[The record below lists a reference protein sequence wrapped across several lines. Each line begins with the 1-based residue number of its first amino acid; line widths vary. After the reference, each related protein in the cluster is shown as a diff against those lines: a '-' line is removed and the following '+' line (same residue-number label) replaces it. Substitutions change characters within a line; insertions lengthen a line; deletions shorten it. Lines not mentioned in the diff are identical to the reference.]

1 MHIHYV
7 DASNLA
13 QLQQQAPAVVMA
25 LGYFDGVHIGH
36 QHVIQ
41 TAKKQATACD
51 VQLAVLSFFPHPKSI
66 LQPDKPVHYIEPLA
80 QKAHKLEQLGVDH
93 FYVVQFTQ
101 QLATLSPVMFLNN
114 YVKGLHA
121 VEIVCG
127 FDYTYGH
134 KASGTVDTLIH
145 YAATQHM
152 DCTIVGEHMH
162 NSQKVSS
169 TRIRHCLQSGNL
181 RMLPQLLGSYYT
193 TEYCQTTGVL
203 PYYTLPKKGHY
214 QIMLDTGNA
223 FIPCLATVQSTQ
235 HVRFHCDER
244 ELPERLNIQWIKQ
257 AQPIDIL
264 TYI

>member
-7 DASNLA
+7 EAHNLA
-13 QLQQQAPAVVMA
+13 HFQQLSPAVVMA

-41 TAKKQATACD
+41 AAKKQAAARG
-51 VQLAVLSFFPHPKSI
+51 VQLAVLSFFPHPKSV
-66 LQPDKPVHYIEPLA
+66 LQPEQPVHYIEPLE
-80 QKAHKLEQLGVDH
+80 QKAQKLEQLGVDY
-93 FYVVQFTQ
+93 FYVVQFTKK
-101 QLATLSPVMFLNN
+101 LATLSPIAFLNN

-134 KASGTVDTLIH
+134 KASGTVDTLMN
-145 YAATQHM
+145 YAATQHI
-152 DCTIVGEHMH
+152 DCTIVGAHTY
-162 NSQKVSS
+162 NAQKVSS

-181 RMLPQLLGSYYT
+181 RILPQLLGGYYT

-214 QIMLDTGNA
+214 HILLDTGDA
-223 FIPCLATVQSTQ
+223 FIPCMATVQCTQ
-235 HVRFHCDER
+235 HVQFHCDIR
-244 ELPERLNIQWIKQ
+244 ELPECMRIQWIEQ
-257 AQPIDIL
+257 VQPTHLHI
-264 TYI
+264 